1 MFYTQ
6 TFFSF
11 NSHVCCLTRSFITS
25 TRAFSLLT
33 SAFSLLAREFEHVSR
48 VLLFH
53 DSFSFGVLLTNLNKY
68 DINGK

>member
-11 NSHVCCLTRSFITS
+11 NSYVCCLTRSFITS
-25 TRAFSLLT
+25 TRAFSLL
-33 SAFSLLAREFEHVSR
+33 ARGFEHVIR